1 MPELK
6 QIGRFYP
13 EPAQGVAPRQF
24 ALNANRVKTR
34 KILLDN
40 AREHER
46 VNIGGVFLWAV
57 EASSRTAKM
66 YVSLSEESGDQG
78 IPFKEGS
85 AFQGVPF
92 SSVWITNDAQAGEWL
107 TLVYVVSAEGQIN
120 IDNPGALFTSVSLVR
135 PSTAGDAADVTIANG
150 ATNTIA
156 ADATRSALIIGFH
169 PDNTGNLRTGPA
181 AAAARGRIGQPGI
194 EHIYD
199 TTAAIKIHN
208 DTGANQV
215 YSVVTEND

>member
-1 MPELK
+1 MPEV
-6 QIGRFYP
+6 QQVGRFYP

-34 KILLDN
+34 KILLDT

-46 VNIGGVFLWAV
+46 VHVGGVFLWAV

-92 SSVWITNDAQAGEWL
+92 SSVWITNDAQAGEWI

-120 IDNPGALFTSVSLVR
+120 IDNPGALFTSVDLVKAT
-135 PSTAGDAADVTIANG
+135 TASDTADQSIANG
-150 ATNTIA
+150 ATVTIA
-156 ADATRSALIIGFH
+156 ANASRRALVIYAKST
-169 PDNTGNLRTGPA
+169 NTGSLRTGPT
-181 AAAARGRIGQPGI
+181 AAAARGRELQPGI
-194 EHIYD
+194 EHIWNV
-199 TTAAIKIHN
+199 TAAIKVHN
-208 DTGANQV
+208 DSGAAQTFG
-215 YSVVTEND
+215 YAEETD